1 MAMATSRLPVLL
13 CLAAVAVAV
22 AAASAAAGEDSLR
35 LPRDATFPAAQAERL
50 IRSLNLL
57 PKEKEAGPGAG
68 GGAGPSVAPGE
79 LLERRVRLPGVP
91 DGVGDLGHHA
101 GYFRLPHTH
110 DAR

>member
-1 MAMATSRLPVLL
+1 MPSSRLPVLL
-13 CLAAVAVAV
+13 CLAAVAVT
-22 AAASAAAGEDSLR
+22 AAMAAGEGGLR

-50 IRSLNLL
+50 IRALNLL
-57 PKEKEAGPGAG
+57 PKEKG
-68 GGAGPSVAPGE
+68 GGDGPSVAPGE
-79 LLERRVRLPGVP
+79 LLERRIRLPGVP

>member
-1 MAMATSRLPVLL
+1 MASSRLLVLL
-13 CLAAVAVAV
+13 CLAAVAVA
-22 AAASAAAGEDSLR
+22 AAAAGEGGLR

-50 IRSLNLL
+50 IRALNLL
-57 PKEKEAGPGAG
+57 PREEAGPGARG
-68 GGAGPSVAPGE
+68 DGTSVAPGE

>member
-1 MAMATSRLPVLL
+1 MASSRLLVLL
-13 CLAAVAVAV
+13 CLAAVAVA
-22 AAASAAAGEDSLR
+22 AAAAGEGGLR

-50 IRSLNLL
+50 IRALNLL
-57 PKEKEAGPGAG
+57 PREEAGPGARG
-68 GGAGPSVAPGE
+68 DGPSVAPGE

>member
-1 MAMATSRLPVLL
+1 MASSRLPVLL
-13 CLAAVAVAV
+13 CLAAVAVVV
-22 AAASAAAGEDSLR
+22 AGAAAAGEGGLR

-50 IRSLNLL
+50 IRALNLL
-57 PKEKEAGPGAG
+57 PREKEAGPGAG
-68 GGAGPSVAPGE
+68 GGDGPSVAPGE